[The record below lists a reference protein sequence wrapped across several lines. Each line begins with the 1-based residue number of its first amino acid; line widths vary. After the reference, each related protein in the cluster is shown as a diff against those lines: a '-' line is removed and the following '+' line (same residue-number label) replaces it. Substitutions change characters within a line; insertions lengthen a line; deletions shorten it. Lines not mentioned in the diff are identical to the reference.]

1 MSHRK
6 NLTSFTL
13 ASNNVPQVYA
23 DVHPQATHNLSSD
36 QNISYL
42 QPNYPIN
49 KNIGMGIGI
58 NPAQNQNYNSQN
70 YYMQQN
76 YQNPFNSRKS
86 YSNVNL

>member
-13 ASNNVPQVYA
+13 ASNNVHQVYA
-23 DVHPQATHNLSSD
+23 DVHSQANHNVSYD
-36 QNISYL
+36 QNINYL

-49 KNIGMGIGI
+49 KNIGIGIGI
-58 NPAQNQNYNSQN
+58 NSSQNQNYNSQN

-76 YQNPFNSRKS
+76 YQNPYNSRKS